1 MKRISGT
8 RVVLELDGN
17 RLVALAAT
25 IKDGTVEPR
34 AWLSVERPA
43 AVAADDPQAVGE
55 WAAAQFRDAGLPH
68 APAILSVSRGD
79 VVLRDL
85 ALPAPKDGTDAD
97 LGAMVRLQMSR
108 HLALPIDG
116 TAIDYAPLPPSTSTT
131 EPAIIPVIA
140 GAMPANRVLWYRAFA
155 KAAGLRLER
164 LGLRCVGV
172 ASLLGPLSQ
181 TRAGT
186 LVGVSLGWHSTELV
200 IVEDGPMAFARS
212 VDLPRPASP
221 DEAAAF
227 ADKIAVEV
235 KRAWI
240 GYRATRPGPVPDL
253 IAVPGEGDLP
263 RLVAERCA
271 AELQST
277 PRLVGAPPNASFP
290 REMPQ
295 AERAAFAPLLGLL
308 AQASSGRPTL
318 DFANPRKPVDRA
330 ARARQVA
337 LAAAFVTLAVG
348 GGLFT
353 LAKQRLASIEA
364 RIEET
369 ETERATLTRDY
380 AGFLAEHARLNHLQM
395 WRQARVDWLAHVN
408 LLCGQIP
415 SGGVAYAEEIRGS
428 GDSAPVF
435 VPASKGVAYP
445 AGEWKITPLAL
456 LDFKGRSPGRG
467 VATDMRARLLEG
479 DLYSV
484 EIVGPDVTDRFALQL
499 RSARLTPTPPP
510 PPAPKPAETPKGG
523 A

>member
-43 AVAADDPQAVGE
+43 AVPADDPQAVGE
-55 WAAAQFRDAGLPH
+55 WVAAQFRDSGLPH

-85 ALPAPKDGTDAD
+85 ALPASKDGTDAD
-97 LGAMVRLQMSR
+97 LGAMVRLQMAR
-108 HLALPIDG
+108 HLALPIEG
-116 TAIDYAPLPPSTSTT
+116 TAIDYAPLPATDPATS
-131 EPAIIPVIA
+131 PVIA

-164 LGLRCVGV
+164 LSLRCVGV

-212 VDLPRPASP
+212 VDLPHPASP
-221 DEAAAF
+221 DDAAAF

-277 PRLVGAPPNASFP
+277 PRLVGSPPNAPFP

-330 ARARQVA
+330 ARTRQLA

-353 LAKQRLASIEA
+353 FAKQRLASVEA
-364 RIEET
+364 RIEEI
-369 ETERATLTRDY
+369 EVERATLTRDY
-380 AGFLAEHARLNHLQM
+380 AGFLAEHARLNHLQT
-395 WRQARVDWLAHVN
+395 WQQGRVDWLAHVN

-428 GDSAPVF
+428 GDSTPAF
-435 VPASKGVAYP
+435 VPATKGAAYP
-445 AGEWKITPLAL
+445 AGEWKVVPLAL

-479 DLYSV
+479 DLYGV

-499 RSARLTPTPPP
+499 RTARLTPTPPP
-510 PPAPKPAETPKGG
+510 PPAPKPDAPKGG